1 MNMPGNVNKTD
12 DDERIVEIEMERL
25 RPFHSHPFKV
35 KDDQEMKDLIDSIS
49 RYGILTPLVVRPLP
63 EGVYEII
70 SGHRRKH
77 AAQQLG
83 FRKLPVIIRVLTDED
98 AVVSM
103 VDSNMHRDKILPSE
117 KAFAYKMKYEAMKQ
131 KVGRRKGSR
140 NGHINKG
147 KKTVQIMGEEAGE
160 SPKQLQR
167 YLKIA
172 ELIPE
177 LMQMLDQGEISF
189 NPAFESAFLKPK
201 EQQELVQAIRFVHS
215 TPSVSQAQ
223 RMKKMSKEGTLT
235 PDKMRS
241 ILSEV
246 KKGEINRVVFK
257 NEQLYQFFPKEHTAA
272 QIKLEILE
280 ILKLWQAQTS
290 EKTDPKPAKA
300 KRGRPAGSKNKTK
313 DQNAGGRKNG

>member
-1 MNMPGNVNKTD
+1 MSMPGNVNRID

-25 RPFHSHPFKV
+25 RPFRSHPFKV

-63 EGVYEII
+63 EGAYEII

-77 AAQQLG
+77 AARQLG

-98 AVVSM
+98 AIVSM

-117 KAFAYKMKYEAMKQ
+117 KAFAYKMKYDAMKQ
-131 KVGRRKGSR
+131 KGGRRKGSR
-140 NGHINKG
+140 TGHSLKG
-147 KKTVQIMGEEAGE
+147 KKTVQIMGEKAGE

-189 NPAFESAFLKPK
+189 NPAYESAFLKEE
-201 EQQELVQAIRFVHS
+201 EQQELVRAIRFIHS

-223 RMKKMSKEGTLT
+223 RMKKLSQMGVLTEDIMLQVMSEQ
-235 PDKMRS
+235 
-241 ILSEV
+241 
-246 KKGEINRVVFK
+246 KKPERDDVTIKAETIRK
-257 NEQLYQFFPKEHTAA
+257 YFPKNYTPL
-272 QIKLEILE
+272 QIQNTIIRLIEA
-280 ILKLWQAQTS
+280 WH
-290 EKTDPKPAKA
+290 
-300 KRGRPAGSKNKTK
+300 KNKQK
-313 DQNAGGRKNG
+313 DHSR